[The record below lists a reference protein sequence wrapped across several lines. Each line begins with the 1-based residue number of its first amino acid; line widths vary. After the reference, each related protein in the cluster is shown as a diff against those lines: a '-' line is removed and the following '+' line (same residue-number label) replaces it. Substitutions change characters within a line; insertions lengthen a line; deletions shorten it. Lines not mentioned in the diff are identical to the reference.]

1 MEPATV
7 LEIIAASVAP
17 AVFISAE
24 GLMMVAFISRH
35 TTLTGRLRSL
45 HEEALHF
52 TDKALHEDCDY
63 FRTRAHLAFD
73 QSKGVFERVKVVTLI
88 LRLLF
93 LSQLSFLLTC
103 AFLGVG
109 MIWFVGFFLAIICFG
124 LGILFLCTAVWQSF
138 WGIGHSLSAISDEE
152 QTTKRLLEKLEQKHK
167 AS

>member
-1 MEPATV
+1 MDAPTV

-17 AVFISAE
+17 AVLISAE
-24 GLMMVAFISRH
+24 GLMLVAFISRH

-73 QSKGVFERVKVVTLI
+73 QSKAVFERVKVVTTI

-93 LSQLSFLLTC
+93 LSQFMFLLTC

-109 MIWFVGFFLAIICFG
+109 VVYTLGFFLAILCFG
-124 LGILFLCTAVWQSF
+124 LGILFLCVAVWKSF
-138 WGIGHSLSAISDEE
+138 FGIGHSVTAINDEE
-152 QTTKRLLEKLEQKHK
+152 NTTKRLLEKLEQKHK
-167 AS
+167 R